1 MQLNVFLFPS
11 CYPIIWLVTIVE
23 WEWFRSLWHVFITV
37 WVPIVEIYPSFHW
50 GSEGQEVSRISPIA
64 TQTAI
69 NKEIRSIYCTHGGH
83 LELQSLF
90 PEMNALGHYYDSPKW
105 LKGNPYW
112 EKYVGCHCWLSSEN
126 ARLLAGSG
134 FHAFY
139 ITACSFRTARQLV
152 YSEGDVSSHSLC
164 ILPVQVSYNKQFRDF
179 TRCPHYPHSKQT
191 LTYIYTAH
199 EKNGTSDWLLLATCM
214 YTCSR
219 EHGPYTWDV
228 S

>member
-23 WEWFRSLWHVFITV
+23 WEWFRSLWQVFITV

-139 ITACSFRTARQLV
+139 ITACSFRTCVL
-152 YSEGDVSSHSLC
+152 
-164 ILPVQVSYNKQFRDF
+164 
-179 TRCPHYPHSKQT
+179 
-191 LTYIYTAH
+191 
-199 EKNGTSDWLLLATCM
+199 
-214 YTCSR
+214 TCSQSVMENEQKPMDLTNSQATSIFR
-219 EHGPYTWDV
+219 RRRQQSQSLYSPSTGFL
-228 S
+228 